1 MIITQIIIIVMHA
14 IYMRPEKGAAPLASH
29 ALISVQNGIPYLLA
43 LLVIPGF
50 GLIFSYNKKLIWSGL
65 GFTFFITAFVLE
77 FYPLIN
83 TFWLK
88 TQILKTSTTG
98 FQDSDKTSIFNLT
111 NFQTGGFYY
120 NSIEGAF
127 RCALAVVS
135 AFSFII
141 GRAGPLEAWFVTIIG
156 TIGY

>member
-1 MIITQIIIIVMHA
+1 MIVTQVIIIVMHA
-14 IYMRPEKGAAPLASH
+14 IYIRPDRAATAASGAALTYPLV
-29 ALISVQNGIPYLLA
+29 SVRNGIPYVLA

-88 TQILKTSTTG
+88 TQILSTSTTG
-98 FQDSDKTSIFNLT
+98 FQDSDKKVTFNLT
-111 NFQTGGFYY
+111 NFETSGFYY

-127 RCALAVVS
+127 RCALAVAS

-141 GRAGPLEAWFVTIIG
+141 GRAGPL
-156 TIGY
+156 